1 MHRVMSSSVSKSHTT
16 LRKIINQSFAA
27 VVNVMNLTIANIDD
41 YEYIHTEY
49 PRMTQIKRTM

>member
-1 MHRVMSSSVSKSHTT
+1 MSSSVSKSHTT